1 MHLHPSGSLHTWNL
15 APSGVLLV
23 RQPVQARRAAAHG
36 GWTMLILGFAL
47 GLAIGVALAALNG
60 DLAYQK
66 GYEDARRLEIRR
78 ALERE
83 RRDREWRHA

>member
-1 MHLHPSGSLHTWNL
+1 
-15 APSGVLLV
+15 
-23 RQPVQARRAAAHG
+23 
-36 GWTMLILGFAL
+36 MLILGFAL